1 MSDYNTWQV
10 VNTTADPHTLGQW
23 NSVCTISN
31 GYLGL
36 KGNLAEQRDGYC
48 PVTLVNGVYD
58 ELDMFGQLRVS
69 AEERRYLDPRY
80 FDSAGKSP
88 AVANLPDPLF
98 VQVFV
103 GEREIS
109 VGRGALNG
117 FQQVFDLR
125 TGVYRYAF
133 DFQDGAGRT
142 TRIEMER
149 FAALRHAHRVF
160 MRYRITPLDHAAA
173 IRVHSGIN
181 GRVHSNTT
189 GERQFRVNELWAWP
203 PERCRLT
210 AHTPA
215 RGHDVRLGVLNVL
228 RAPNAVPLR
237 FGDAVGGGTHEVPL
251 PRREVVGG
259 GSSMPTE
266 NPHPTLPLGGG
277 GAHEIPLSLRE
288 GAGGGSSMRP
298 EDPHPT
304 LPLGGGGTHE
314 IPLPLRE
321 GVGGGSSTP
330 SEVAG
335 VAEHD
340 AVYTRYSFPTP
351 RAGETIVLE
360 RYVALVCSEDLRHG
374 VTADVE
380 AELDAAAAQ
389 GFDAALAEQRAA
401 WDALWQRCD
410 VQIEGDD
417 PAQLGLRFC
426 LHHLLAAAPR
436 FTDRLSVPV
445 KLLTGEYYQGNT
457 FYDTDLYIVPLYTFT
472 QPELARTCLN
482 FRYEGLR
489 PGREVARQLGYDGA
503 KLAWQAGPRGEECLG
518 RWWRFTHTNVH
529 INADAAYAFV
539 QYYRATGDERFLA
552 ERGIDLL
559 VETARFF
566 ATRVVYDATRDAYDM
581 HDVAGPDEGHCES
594 TNNFYTNCL
603 ASRNLRWAADLLAH
617 LAAVDPAAH
626 GAAMRR
632 LALKPEEP
640 EKWRHVAE
648 RLTLLF
654 DPETKVHEQCAGFHE
669 LKPLPPDL
677 LEARK
682 VWFVDVAPFQALNQ
696 PDVLMALALLRDDFA
711 SDIRRANWEYY
722 QDKSLNFSSMSFAIH
737 AIVAADVGELDEAY
751 KNFVI
756 TTGID
761 LDEALT
767 GRKDTY
773 AGLHG
778 TACGGAWLAAVFGVG
793 GVRWCDGEGVP
804 GARPVLRIDPAL
816 PPRWTALRFNLVL
829 RGVVVNVAIDRE
841 QVALTAESGRK
852 VEIAACVA
860 GQALALKS
868 GARQAVRYRAT

>member
-10 VNTTADPHTLGQW
+10 ANTTADPHTLGQW

-88 AVANLPDPLF
+88 AVANVPDPLF

-133 DFQDGAGRT
+133 DYQDGAGRT

-189 GERQFRVNELWAWP
+189 GERQFRVTELWAWP

-215 RGHDVRLGVLNVL
+215 RGHDVRIGVLNVL
-228 RAPNAVPLR
+228 RAPNAVPLPV
-237 FGDAVGGGTHEVPL
+237 GDAVGGG
-251 PRREVVGG
+251 
-259 GSSMPTE
+259 
-266 NPHPTLPLGGG
+266 
-277 GAHEIPLSLRE
+277 AH
-288 GAGGGSSMRP
+288 
-298 EDPHPT
+298 D
-304 LPLGGGGTHE
+304 

-330 SEVAG
+330 SEIAG

-374 VTADVE
+374 VMTDLE

-566 ATRVVYDATRDAYDM
+566 AARVVYDATRDAYDM

-654 DPETKVHEQCAGFHE
+654 NPESKVYEQCAGFHE

-682 VWFVDVAPFQALNQ
+682 VWFVDVAPYQALNQ

-711 SDIRRANWEYY
+711 PDIRRANWAHYN
-722 QDKSLNFSSMSFAIH
+722 DKSLNFSSMSFAIH

-778 TACGGAWLAAVFGVG
+778 TACGGAWLAAVFGAG

-841 QVALTAESGRK
+841 QVVLTAESGRK

-860 GQALALKS
+860 GQALTLKS
-868 GARQAVRYRAT
+868 GARQVVQYRAT